1 MKNSKTEKREKFLQF
16 CASLSYKE
24 KPTEKQIQQ
33 LQGLT
38 DKIETMELS
47 SIDASDFPY
56 TFKDSLVILSEIG
69 NGFPTMEQGGLNII
83 EDQPFGKQRIPEM
96 ALVGGTGIVKGQ
108 SCKPL
113 PEGPDAVITE
123 HWIEDFVAS
132 SMTEICFLTI
142 QNSIWRIQ
150 QDLGG
155 PMAASVFD
163 VFIKLFRDAREEEM
177 DQLTWEGDSAL
188 TSFLGVADGFL
199 KLFTNGTGAQA
210 IWKINAAAHTDA
222 NVDTAY
228 WNAFAKMFAENPTLN
243 SNPAT
248 FKFYANPADRI
259 LIQSWIR
266 TKINAG
272 EGTNFV
278 VNADGTASFMG
289 VSIIFDPYI
298 PVNSIIFAR
307 PEDLWVKT
315 TLEKGYANLDIYP
328 AADKRDKNIVIE
340 SLFTWGVAYKWGK
353 YVVWSNPSF

>member
-1 MKNSKTEKREKFLQF
+1 MKNSKTEKREKFLKF
-16 CASLSYKE
+16 VALLSYKE

-33 LQGLT
+33 LQRLT

-228 WNAFAKMFAENPTLN
+228 WNTFAKMFAENPTLN
-243 SNPAT
+243 SNPAN

-328 AADKRDKNIVIE
+328 AAKPDKNIIIE
-340 SLFTWGVAYKWGK
+340 SLFTWGMAYKWGK
-353 YVVWSNPSF
+353 YVVWSNPLF

>member
-38 DKIETMELS
+38 EKIESMELS

-56 TFKDSLVILSEIG
+56 TWKDSLVILSEIG
-69 NGFPTMEQGGLNII
+69 NGFPTMEQGGLNIV

-96 ALVGGTGIVKGQ
+96 ALVGGTGIIKGQ

-188 TSFLGVADGFL
+188 TSSFLGVCDGFL
-199 KLFTNGTGAQA
+199 KQLKNGTGALA
-210 IWKINAAAHTDA
+210 IHKLTGATHTDV
-222 NVDTAY
+222 NIDTQY
-228 WNAFAKMFAENPTLN
+228 WNTFAKMFTENPKLK
-243 SNPAT
+243 SNPDG

-259 LIQSWIR
+259 LIQSYIR

-278 VNADGTASFMG
+278 VNADGTATFMN

-328 AADKRDKNIVIE
+328 ASKPDKNIIIE

-353 YVVWSNPSF
+353 YVVWSNPLF